1 MKQFLRS
8 LLGKPSSTA
17 QEKSKK
23 PVYQPVATPTKGEQA
38 SQATPP
44 QSGDDAKADVPSDA
58 KSGDKPGQGRSPQQ
72 SAKPQPGKAPTPK
85 PAAPKAP
92 ADKSAKQS
100 TSAIEGTKNAE
111 KSEKDGSN
119 AAKPADKTTS
129 DQKNASVDHPKQAK
143 HEPTQQNSTKPVV
156 KDTPSAKLPPRPN
169 NNAQKQQPA
178 KDAQQ
183 PKTGNSSAGNKQSQ
197 NSKAPKPG
205 QPAKKGST
213 SAATEPVENASKP
226 AAPKAPADKS
236 AKQST
241 STIKGTKNAEKSEKD
256 GSNAAKPADKTA
268 SDQKNAS
275 VDHPKQAKH
284 EPTQQNST
292 KPVVKDTPSAK
303 LPPRPNNNAQKQQP
317 AKDAQQPKNGNS
329 SAGNK
334 QSQNSKAPKAPAD
347 KSSKPSTSTI
357 EGTKNAEKSEKDGS
371 NAAKAAGKN
380 ADGKK
385 KPRLIYPPV
394 TKQQVTQTQKAS
406 VAPKPQNA
414 QAPKTQQPKTQ
425 QSAQP
430 NTGAKPDTSKQSTKP
445 ETPKQGASKAG
456 PTAAGAAAA
465 GISATKAKAEAQ
477 NPPAKQHPKQPN
489 AGKNKQPEGKPA
501 NAAQAS
507 QTAQASQ
514 PAGKPQAQAQ
524 PKAQAPQSQAKQT
537 QPKAQA
543 QQPQKPR
550 PEAEQANRPAS
561 AAKPGTTAKAAGA
574 EATANSANH
583 AATEQEIARALA
595 RRSQSVGTPS
605 QQQLKAPKPP
615 REAQK
620 HPNRSAQTSD
630 AKPNNK
636 PIAKPTAKEAS
647 IAAAPAAFVQPPKN
661 EPRPQQSAK
670 PATPVM
676 VDSFPHE
683 PEALATPPESKEVK
697 HNRRARL
704 RQVKGLDGLRGL
716 AVLAVVIYHFF
727 GDFLPGGYLGVD
739 MFFVLSGFLI
749 TSLLVREFR
758 ASGRIS
764 LKDFWVR
771 RFRRILPAALTVLII
786 CTSIVAL
793 VGGDLA
799 VGIRE
804 QFLGTF
810 FFVNNWTQIATSQSY
825 FADNEIQVFAHYWSL
840 AVEEQFYVIW
850 PLLIFTIFAISR
862 RQPRRLPIAVSL
874 ILAIASGVAMWLI
887 YVPGEDPTRV
897 YYGTDTH
904 AFGLLIGAILSLML
918 TSTKEDPGADSWA
931 SPGKSE
937 RVLAGTIG
945 FLALAGYIAQLFLMP
960 DDADFTYRGG
970 LVLTSVLGALMIW
983 GVVREFGPLKW
994 IFSTAV
1000 MRWLGQRSFSL
1011 YLWHWPVVMILRAI
1025 FDGNHSSD
1033 KPWILGLVAIPISF
1047 LLAELSYQFVENPFR
1062 RGGYKKTWTGYWAAR
1077 PSISEMKDGFAKAFW
1092 PFVPLIV
1099 VASLVGVGYALA
1111 TSSDKSELEQQLEML
1126 QQKNTQSNQGNPGAA
1141 AAPASPE
1148 ENTSRPMP
1156 TGNEITAIGDSVM
1169 LAASEALQQRYPG
1182 IYVDADV
1189 SRHYTAAIPII
1200 QQLKDSGQL
1209 RSTVFLGF
1217 GTNGPAFPD
1226 QIQEVVDLI
1235 GPDHTIV
1242 MAVPYGDRGWMA
1254 QSQRDV
1260 IDAAKKYDNVYLADW
1275 CTHAQ
1280 SNPNLLYSDGIHPLP
1295 EGASEYALAFH
1306 YALLQ
1311 YSNYDKNLDSKCQ
1324 I

>member
-100 TSAIEGTKNAE
+100 TS
-111 KSEKDGSN
+111 
-119 AAKPADKTTS
+119 
-129 DQKNASVDHPKQAK
+129 
-143 HEPTQQNSTKPVV
+143 
-156 KDTPSAKLPPRPN
+156 
-169 NNAQKQQPA
+169 
-178 KDAQQ
+178 
-183 PKTGNSSAGNKQSQ
+183 
-197 NSKAPKPG
+197 
-205 QPAKKGST
+205 
-213 SAATEPVENASKP
+213 
-226 AAPKAPADKS
+226 
-236 AKQST
+236 
-241 STIKGTKNAEKSEKD
+241 TIKGTKNAEKSEKD

-268 SDQKNAS
+268 SGQKNAS

-334 QSQNSKAPKAPAD
+334 QPQNSKAPKPGQPA
-347 KSSKPSTSTI
+347 KKGSTSAATEPVENASKP
-357 EGTKNAEKSEKDGS
+357 A
-371 NAAKAAGKN
+371 
-380 ADGKK
+380 
-385 KPRLIYPPV
+385 
-394 TKQQVTQTQKAS
+394 
-406 VAPKPQNA
+406 APKA
-414 QAPKTQQPKTQ
+414 
-425 QSAQP
+425 
-430 NTGAKPDTSKQSTKP
+430 
-445 ETPKQGASKAG
+445 
-456 PTAAGAAAA
+456 
-465 GISATKAKAEAQ
+465 
-477 NPPAKQHPKQPN
+477 PKQPN
-489 AGKNKQPEGKPA
+489 AGKNKSAIEGKPA

-771 RFRRILPAALTVLII
+771 RFRRILPAALAVLII
-786 CTSIVAL
+786 CTSIVGL
-793 VGGDLA
+793 IGGDLA

-874 ILAIASGVAMWLI
+874 ILAIASGVAMRLI

-1092 PFVPLIV
+1092 PLVPLIV
-1099 VASLVGVGYALA
+1099 VASLVGVGYAVA

-1126 QQKNTQSNQGNPGAA
+1126 QQKNTQSNQGNPAAA

-1200 QQLKDSGQL
+1200 QQLKDTGQL

>member
-1 MKQFLRS
+1 MRNTPHYFRNPYTSRAKLIQSLAAIPLENVLKQFLRS

-100 TSAIEGTKNAE
+100 TSTIE
-111 KSEKDGSN
+111 
-119 AAKPADKTTS
+119 
-129 DQKNASVDHPKQAK
+129 
-143 HEPTQQNSTKPVV
+143 
-156 KDTPSAKLPPRPN
+156 
-169 NNAQKQQPA
+169 
-178 KDAQQ
+178 
-183 PKTGNSSAGNKQSQ
+183 
-197 NSKAPKPG
+197 
-205 QPAKKGST
+205 
-213 SAATEPVENASKP
+213 
-226 AAPKAPADKS
+226 
-236 AKQST
+236 
-241 STIKGTKNAEKSEKD
+241 GTKNAEKSEKD

-334 QSQNSKAPKAPAD
+334 QSQNSKAPKPGQPAKKGSTSAATEPVENASKPAAPKAPAD
-347 KSSKPSTSTI
+347 KSAKQSTSTI
-357 EGTKNAEKSEKDGS
+357 KGTKNAEKSEKDGS

-537 QPKAQA
+537 QPQAQA

-647 IAAAPAAFVQPPKN
+647 IATAPAAFVQPPKN

-771 RFRRILPAALTVLII
+771 RFRRILPAALAVLII
-786 CTSIVAL
+786 CTSIVGL
-793 VGGDLA
+793 IGGDLA

-1111 TSSDKSELEQQLEML
+1111 ISSDKSELEQQLEML

>member
-1 MKQFLRS
+1 MRS

-100 TSAIEGTKNAE
+100 TS
-111 KSEKDGSN
+111 
-119 AAKPADKTTS
+119 
-129 DQKNASVDHPKQAK
+129 
-143 HEPTQQNSTKPVV
+143 
-156 KDTPSAKLPPRPN
+156 
-169 NNAQKQQPA
+169 
-178 KDAQQ
+178 
-183 PKTGNSSAGNKQSQ
+183 
-197 NSKAPKPG
+197 
-205 QPAKKGST
+205 
-213 SAATEPVENASKP
+213 
-226 AAPKAPADKS
+226 
-236 AKQST
+236 
-241 STIKGTKNAEKSEKD
+241 TIKGTKNAEKSEKD

-268 SDQKNAS
+268 SGQKNAS

-334 QSQNSKAPKAPAD
+334 QPQNSKAPKPGQPA
-347 KSSKPSTSTI
+347 KKGSTSAATEPVENASKP
-357 EGTKNAEKSEKDGS
+357 A
-371 NAAKAAGKN
+371 
-380 ADGKK
+380 
-385 KPRLIYPPV
+385 
-394 TKQQVTQTQKAS
+394 
-406 VAPKPQNA
+406 APKA
-414 QAPKTQQPKTQ
+414 
-425 QSAQP
+425 
-430 NTGAKPDTSKQSTKP
+430 
-445 ETPKQGASKAG
+445 
-456 PTAAGAAAA
+456 
-465 GISATKAKAEAQ
+465 
-477 NPPAKQHPKQPN
+477 PKQPN
-489 AGKNKQPEGKPA
+489 AGKNKSAIEGKPA

-771 RFRRILPAALTVLII
+771 RFRRILPAALAVLII
-786 CTSIVAL
+786 CTSIVGL
-793 VGGDLA
+793 IGGDLA

-874 ILAIASGVAMWLI
+874 ILAIASGVAMRLI

-1092 PFVPLIV
+1092 PLVPLIV
-1099 VASLVGVGYALA
+1099 VASLVGVGYAVA

-1126 QQKNTQSNQGNPGAA
+1126 QQKNTQSNQGNPAAA

-1200 QQLKDSGQL
+1200 QQLKDTGQL

>member
-1 MKQFLRS
+1 MRNTPRYFRNPYTSRAKLIQSLAAIPLENVLKQFLRS

-23 PVYQPVATPTKGEQA
+23 PVYQPVATPSKGEQA

-44 QSGDDAKADVPSDA
+44 QSGNKPEAPKDKDSAKASTPESTKAQGTKPAQGKPSGTDSAA
-58 KSGDKPGQGRSPQQ
+58 KPAAQPTQKKTPAPKPQDSAKPQMPKPGQGKSPQQ
-72 SAKPQPGKAPTPK
+72 SAKPQPGKAPAPK
-85 PAAPKAP
+85 PAAPKA
-92 ADKSAKQS
+92 SAGNSSKPS
-100 TSAIEGTKNAE
+100 TSTIEDTKNAG
-111 KSEKDGSN
+111 KSEKDGSH
-119 AAKPADKTTS
+119 AAKPADKTAS
-129 DQKNASVDHPKQAK
+129 GQKNASVDHPKQAK
-143 HEPTQQNSTKPVV
+143 HEPAQQNSTKSVV

-183 PKTGNSSAGNKQSQ
+183 PKTGNSFAGNKQ
-197 NSKAPKPG
+197 P
-205 QPAKKGST
+205 
-213 SAATEPVENASKP
+213 
-226 AAPKAPADKS
+226 
-236 AKQST
+236 
-241 STIKGTKNAEKSEKD
+241 
-256 GSNAAKPADKTA
+256 
-268 SDQKNAS
+268 
-275 VDHPKQAKH
+275 
-284 EPTQQNST
+284 
-292 KPVVKDTPSAK
+292 
-303 LPPRPNNNAQKQQP
+303 
-317 AKDAQQPKNGNS
+317 
-329 SAGNK
+329 
-334 QSQNSKAPKAPAD
+334 QNSKAPKAPAD

-357 EGTKNAEKSEKDGS
+357 EGA
-371 NAAKAAGKN
+371 KN
-380 ADGKK
+380 ADDKK
-385 KPRLIYPPV
+385 KPRLIYPPA
-394 TKQQVTQTQKAS
+394 TKHPAAQTQMAS
-406 VAPKPQNA
+406 AAPKPQNA

-430 NTGAKPDTSKQSTKP
+430 NTAKQGAKPATSKQSTKP
-445 ETPKQGASKAG
+445 ETPKQGAPKAG
-456 PTAAGAAAA
+456 PAAAGAAAA
-465 GISATKAKAEAQ
+465 GVSATKAKADAQ
-477 NPPAKQHPKQPN
+477 TPPAKQQPKQPD
-489 AGKNKQPEGKPA
+489 AGKNKLPEGKPA

-514 PAGKPQAQAQ
+514 PAGKLQAQAQ

-537 QPKAQA
+537 QPKTQA

-561 AAKPGTTAKAAGA
+561 TGKPGTTAKAAGA
-574 EATANSANH
+574 AATANSANH

-636 PIAKPTAKEAS
+636 PIAKSTAKEAS
-647 IAAAPAAFVQPPKN
+647 IATAPAAFVQPPKN

-887 YVPGEDPTRV
+887 YAPGEDPTRV

-918 TSTKEDPGADSWA
+918 TSTKEDPEADSWA

-983 GVVREFGPLKW
+983 GIVREFGPLKW

-1033 KPWILGLVAIPISF
+1033 KPWILGLVAVPISF

-1077 PSISEMKDGFAKAFW
+1077 PSMSEMKDGFAKAFW
-1092 PFVPLIV
+1092 PLVPLIV

-1235 GPDHTIV
+1235 GPNHTIV
-1242 MAVPYGDRGWMA
+1242 MAVPYGDRGWMT

-1311 YSNYDKNLDSKCQ
+1311 YSNYDKNLESKCQ

>member
-100 TSAIEGTKNAE
+100 TSTIKGTKNAE

-119 AAKPADKTTS
+119 AAKPADKTAS
-129 DQKNASVDHPKQAK
+129 GQKNASVDHPKQAK
-143 HEPTQQNSTKPVV
+143 QEPAQQNSTKSVV

-268 SDQKNAS
+268 SGQKNAS
-275 VDHPKQAKH
+275 VDHPKQAKQ
-284 EPTQQNST
+284 EPAQQNST
-292 KPVVKDTPSAK
+292 KSVVKDTPSAK

-317 AKDAQQPKNGNS
+317 AKDAQQPKTGNS

-537 QPKAQA
+537 QPQAQA

-647 IAAAPAAFVQPPKN
+647 IATAPAAFVQPPKN

>member
-1 MKQFLRS
+1 MGNTPRYFRNPYTSRAKLIQLLAAIPLENVLKQFLRS

-23 PVYQPVATPTKGEQA
+23 PVYQPVATPAKGEQA
-38 SQATPP
+38 SRATPP
-44 QSGDDAKADVPSDA
+44 QPGDDAKADVPSGA
-58 KSGDKPGQGRSPQQ
+58 KSGDKPEAPKAQGTKPAQGKTSGTDSAAKPAAQPTQKKTQAPKHSAKPQTPKPGQGKSPQQ
-72 SAKPQPGKAPTPK
+72 STKPQPGKAPAPK

-92 ADKSAKQS
+92 ADKSAK
-100 TSAIEGTKNAE
+100 
-111 KSEKDGSN
+111 
-119 AAKPADKTTS
+119 P
-129 DQKNASVDHPKQAK
+129 
-143 HEPTQQNSTKPVV
+143 
-156 KDTPSAKLPPRPN
+156 
-169 NNAQKQQPA
+169 
-178 KDAQQ
+178 
-183 PKTGNSSAGNKQSQ
+183 
-197 NSKAPKPG
+197 
-205 QPAKKGST
+205 
-213 SAATEPVENASKP
+213 
-226 AAPKAPADKS
+226 
-236 AKQST
+236 ST
-241 STIKGTKNAEKSEKD
+241 STIKETKNAGKSEKD

-275 VDHPKQAKH
+275 VGHPKQAKH
-284 EPTQQNST
+284 ESTQQNSS

-334 QSQNSKAPKAPAD
+334 QSQNSKAPKPGQPAKKGSTSAATEPVEYASKPTAPKAPAD
-347 KSSKPSTSTI
+347 KSAKPSTSTI

-380 ADGKK
+380 ADVKK

-394 TKQQVTQTQKAS
+394 TKHQAAQTQKESA
-406 VAPKPQNA
+406 APKPQTA

-445 ETPKQGASKAG
+445 ETPKQGAPKAG
-456 PTAAGAAAA
+456 PAAAGAAAA
-465 GISATKAKAEAQ
+465 GVSSTKANADAQ
-477 NPPAKQHPKQPN
+477 TPPAKQQPKQPD
-489 AGKNKQPEGKPA
+489 AGKNKQTEGKPA
-501 NAAQAS
+501 NTAQVS

-514 PAGKPQAQAQ
+514 PAGKPQSAQ
-524 PKAQAPQSQAKQT
+524 PKAQAPQSPAEQP

-550 PEAEQANRPAS
+550 PKAEQPNRPAG

-574 EATANSANH
+574 AATANSANS

-605 QQQLKAPKPP
+605 QQQLKSPKPP

-620 HPNRSAQTSD
+620 HPNRSAQISGT
-630 AKPNNK
+630 KPSNK
-636 PIAKPTAKEAS
+636 PIAKPTGKEAS
-647 IAAAPAAFVQPPKN
+647 TAAAPAAFVQPPKN

-676 VDSFPHE
+676 VDNFPHE
-683 PEALATPPESKEVK
+683 PEALVTPPESKEVK
-697 HNRRARL
+697 RNRRARL

-727 GDFLPGGYLGVD
+727 GDIMPGGYLGVD

-758 ASGRIS
+758 VSGRIS

-793 VGGDLA
+793 IGGDLA

-850 PLLIFTIFAISR
+850 PLLIFGIFAISR

-874 ILAIASGVAMWLI
+874 LLAIASGVAMWLI
-887 YVPGEDPTRV
+887 YTPGEDPTRV

-904 AFGLLIGAILSLML
+904 AFGLLIGAVLSLML
-918 TSTKEDPGADSWA
+918 TSTKENPEADSWA

-970 LVLTSVLGALMIW
+970 LVLTSVLGALIIW
-983 GVVREFGPLKW
+983 GVVRGFGPLKW

-1011 YLWHWPVVMILRAI
+1011 YLWHWPVVMILRAL
-1025 FDGNHSSD
+1025 FDNNHASE
-1033 KPWILGLVAIPISF
+1033 KPWILGLVAVPISF

-1062 RGGYKKTWTGYWAAR
+1062 RGGYKKTWKGFWAAR
-1077 PSISEMKDGFAKAFW
+1077 PSMSEMKDGFAKAFW
-1092 PFVPLIV
+1092 PLVPLIV
-1099 VASLVGVGYALA
+1099 VASLVGVGYALV

-1141 AAPASPE
+1141 AAPASPV
-1148 ENTSRPMP
+1148 ENTRRPMP
-1156 TGNEITAIGDSVM
+1156 TGNDITAVGDSVM
-1169 LAASEALQQRYPG
+1169 LAASDALNTRYPG
-1182 IYVDADV
+1182 IYIDADV
-1189 SRHYTAAIPII
+1189 SRHYTAAISII

-1242 MAVPYGDRGWMA
+1242 MAVPYGDREWMA

-1275 CTHAQ
+1275 CAHAQ
-1280 SNPNLLYSDGIHPLP
+1280 NNPNLLYSDGIHPLP

-1311 YSNYDKNLDSKCQ
+1311 YSNYDRNLESKCQ